1 MAWRLTG
8 GCRAAGLIASRT
20 VPTRFWIFLG
30 ARTVSVLGNA
40 FGPIALA
47 FGVLSLPG
55 ATTATLGVV
64 LAAQGVPQ
72 LALLLLGGVIGDRFP
87 RYRVLVIAELV
98 SGVAYAGL
106 ATMLLTGRAPIVA
119 LCAAAF
125 VAGAASAL
133 LLPSLTGTV
142 ADLVPA
148 DSLQSANGRLRL
160 GTNSARIG
168 GVVVAGAVVA
178 WLGPG
183 VALVVDAVTYFVAAG
198 LLSALRLPGS
208 ARAARRDLVG
218 DLRVGWREFA
228 SRSWLWS
235 TVAAAAVINAAST
248 AAFGVLG
255 PALAKDRLG
264 GALAWSLVL
273 AGYAVG
279 MLAGVLVAIRFTPRR
294 PLPTALLFAP
304 LLALPLLALGFRAP
318 LPVIVVAAFCAGI
331 ASDVFGVLWDTI
343 MQTEVPADALS
354 RVSSY
359 EYLVSLSLKPVGA
372 VVAGLAAA
380 ESGPAAGLVIFGGL
394 IVAAAAGALAN
405 PAVRQHTPRQ
415 DLGVRP

>member
-1 MAWRLTG
+1 MPR
-8 GCRAAGLIASRT
+8 
-20 VPTRFWIFLG
+20 RFWIFLI
-30 ARTVSVLGNA
+30 ARTVSVLGSA

-55 ATTATLGVV
+55 TTAATLGVV

-87 RYRVLVIAELV
+87 RNRVLVVAELV
-98 SGVAYAGL
+98 SGLAYAAL
-106 ATMLLTGRAPIVA
+106 ATMLLTGHAPIVL
-119 LCAAAF
+119 LCTAAF

-148 DSLQSANGRLRL
+148 DSLQRANGQLRL
-160 GTNSARIG
+160 GTNSARIA
-168 GVVVAGAVVA
+168 GVVAAGAVVA
-178 WLGPG
+178 LVGPG
-183 VALVVDAVTYFVAAG
+183 VALVVDAATYFVAAG
-198 LLSALRLPGS
+198 LLSVLRLPGS
-208 ARAARRDLVG
+208 ASTGRRDLLG
-218 DLRVGWREFA
+218 DLRTGWREFS

-273 AGYAVG
+273 AGYSVG
-279 MLAGVLVAIRFTPRR
+279 MLAGVVVAIRFKPRR
-294 PLPTALLFAP
+294 PLPTAVLFAP

-318 LPVIVVAAFCAGI
+318 LPIIVLAAVCAGI
-331 ASDVFGVLWDTI
+331 ATDIFGVLWDTT
-343 MQTEVPADALS
+343 MQTEVPASALS

-372 VVAGLAAA
+372 VVAGLVAA
-380 ESGPAAGLVIFGGL
+380 EFGPAAGLLLFGGL
-394 IVAAAAGALAN
+394 IVLAAAGALAQ
-405 PAVRQHTPRQ
+405 PAVRYHQPRQ
-415 DLGVRP
+415 DLGARP

>member
-1 MAWRLTG
+1 M
-8 GCRAAGLIASRT
+8 
-20 VPTRFWIFLG
+20 PKRFWIFLS
-30 ARTVSVLGNA
+30 ARTVSVLGSA

-55 ATTATLGVV
+55 TTTATLGLV

-87 RYRVLVIAELV
+87 RNLVLVVAEVV
-98 SGVAYAGL
+98 SGLAYAGL
-106 ATMLLTGRAPIVA
+106 ATMLLTGYAPIA
-119 LCAAAF
+119 LLCAAAF

-148 DSLQSANGRLRL
+148 DSLQRANGQLRL
-160 GTNSARIG
+160 GTNSARIA
-168 GVVVAGAVVA
+168 GVVAAGAVVV

-183 VALVVDAVTYFVAAG
+183 VALIVDAATYFVAAA
-198 LLSALRLPGS
+198 LLSVLRLPG
-208 ARAARRDLVG
+208 AAVAGRRDLLG
-218 DLRVGWREFA
+218 DLRTGWQEFS

-235 TVAAAAVINAAST
+235 TVIAAAMINAAST

-273 AGYAVG
+273 AGYSVG
-279 MLAGVLVAIRFTPRR
+279 MLAGVVVAIRFKPRR
-294 PLPTALLFAP
+294 PLPTAVLFAP

-318 LPVIVVAAFCAGI
+318 LPVIVLAAVCAGVATDI
-331 ASDVFGVLWDTI
+331 FGVLWDTT
-343 MQTEVPADALS
+343 MQTEVPANALS

-372 VVAGLAAA
+372 VVAGLIAA
-380 ESGPAAGLVIFGGL
+380 ELGPAAGLLLFGGL
-394 IVAAAAGALAN
+394 IVLAAAGALTQ
-405 PAVRQHTPRQ
+405 PAVRRHEPRQHQPRQ
-415 DLGVRP
+415 DLGARP

>member
-1 MAWRLTG
+1 MP
-8 GCRAAGLIASRT
+8 
-20 VPTRFWIFLG
+20 VRFWIFLG
-30 ARTVSVLGNA
+30 ARTVSVLGSA

-55 ATTATLGVV
+55 TTPVTLGVV

-87 RYRVLVIAELV
+87 RNRVLVVAELA
-98 SGVAYAGL
+98 SGLAYAGL
-106 ATMLLTGRAPIVA
+106 ATMLLTGKAPLA
-119 LCAAAF
+119 LLCVAAF
-125 VAGAASAL
+125 AAGAASAL

-148 DSLQSANGRLRL
+148 DSLQRANGQLRL

-168 GVVVAGAVVA
+168 GVLAAGVVVA
-178 WLGPG
+178 WAGPG
-183 VALVVDAVTYFVAAG
+183 VALAIDAATYFVAAG
-198 LLSALRLPGS
+198 LLSAVRLTGSPGNG
-208 ARAARRDLVG
+208 RRNLLS

-228 SRSWLWS
+228 GRSWLWS
-235 TVAAAAVINAAST
+235 TVVAAAVINAALS

-264 GALAWSLVL
+264 GAVSWSLVL
-273 AGYAVG
+273 AGYSAG
-279 MLAGVLVAIRFTPRR
+279 MLAGVVVAIRFKPRR
-294 PLPTALLFAP
+294 PLPTAVLFAP

-318 LPVIVVAAFCAGI
+318 VAVIVVAAFCAGVATDI
-331 ASDVFGVLWDTI
+331 FGVLWDTT
-343 MQTEVPADALS
+343 MQLEVPAAALS

-359 EYLVSLSLKPVGA
+359 EYLVSLSLKPVAA
-372 VVAGLAAA
+372 VVAGSA
-380 ESGPAAGLVIFGGL
+380 AAGLGPSAGLLLFGGL
-394 IVAAAAGALAN
+394 IVVAAAGALAH
-405 PAVRQHTPRQ
+405 PAVRHHLPRQQ

>member
-1 MAWRLTG
+1 MP
-8 GCRAAGLIASRT
+8 
-20 VPTRFWIFLG
+20 VRFWLFLS
-30 ARTVSVLGNA
+30 ARTVSVLGSA

-55 ATTATLGVV
+55 TTSATLGVV

-72 LALLLLGGVIGDRFP
+72 VALLLLGGVIGDRFP
-87 RYRVLVIAELV
+87 RNRVLVIAELV
-98 SGVAYAGL
+98 SGLAYAAL
-106 ATMLLTGRAPIVA
+106 ATMLLTGQAPFVL

-148 DSLQSANGRLRL
+148 DSLQRANGQLRL
-160 GTNSARIG
+160 GTNSARIA
-168 GVVVAGAVVA
+168 GVLAAGAIVA

-183 VALVVDAVTYFVAAG
+183 VALLVDAATYFVAAG
-198 LLSALRLPGS
+198 LLGAVRLPGL
-208 ARAARRDLVG
+208 AVAGRRDLLG
-218 DLRVGWREFA
+218 DLRVGWHEFA

-235 TVAAAAVINAAST
+235 TVAAAAVINAALM

-264 GALAWSLVL
+264 GAVAWSLVL
-273 AGYAVG
+273 AGYSVG
-279 MLAGVLVAIRFTPRR
+279 MLAGVVVAIRIKPRR
-294 PLPTALLFAP
+294 PLPTAVVFAP

-318 LPVIVVAAFCAGI
+318 VAVIVVAAFCAGVATDI
-331 ASDVFGVLWDTI
+331 FGVLWDTT
-343 MQTEVPADALS
+343 MQTEVPTDALS

-372 VVAGLAAA
+372 VVAGLVATDL
-380 ESGPAAGLVIFGGL
+380 GPAAGLLVFGGL
-394 IVAAAAGALAN
+394 IVAAAAGALAH
-405 PAVRQHTPRQ
+405 PAVRHHLPRQ

>member
-1 MAWRLTG
+1 M
-8 GCRAAGLIASRT
+8 
-20 VPTRFWIFLG
+20 PQRFWIFLS
-30 ARTVSVLGNA
+30 ARTVSVLGSA

-55 ATTATLGVV
+55 ATAATLGVV
-64 LAAQGVPQ
+64 LAAQSVPQ
-72 LALLLLGGVIGDRFP
+72 LALLLLGGVVGDRFP
-87 RYRVLVIAELV
+87 RNRVLVVAELV
-98 SGVAYAGL
+98 SGLAYAAL
-106 ATMLLTGRAPIVA
+106 ATMLLTGHAPIVL

-148 DSLQSANGRLRL
+148 DSLQRANGQLRL
-160 GTNSARIG
+160 GTNSARIA
-168 GVVVAGAVVA
+168 GVVAAGAIVA
-178 WLGPG
+178 WVGPG
-183 VALVVDAVTYFVAAG
+183 VALVVDAATYFAAAV
-198 LLSALRLPGS
+198 LLSVLRLPGS
-208 ARAARRDLVG
+208 TASTASGGRDLLG
-218 DLRVGWREFA
+218 DLRAGWREFS

-255 PALAKDRLG
+255 PALAKERLG

-273 AGYAVG
+273 AGYSVG
-279 MLAGVLVAIRFTPRR
+279 MLAGVVVAIRFKPRR
-294 PLPTALLFAP
+294 PLPTAVLFAP

-318 LPVIVVAAFCAGI
+318 LPVIVLAAVCAGV
-331 ASDVFGVLWDTI
+331 ATDVFGVLWDTT
-343 MQTEVPADALS
+343 MQTEVPATALS

-372 VVAGLAAA
+372 VAAGLVAA
-380 ESGPAAGLVIFGGL
+380 EFGPAAGLLLFGGL
-394 IVAAAAGALAN
+394 IVLAAAGALAQ
-405 PAVRQHTPRQ
+405 PAVRYHQPRQ
-415 DLGVRP
+415 DLGARP

>member
-1 MAWRLTG
+1 MADR
-8 GCRAAGLIASRT
+8 IASKR
-20 VPTRFWIFLG
+20 VPVRFWLFLS
-30 ARTVSVLGNA
+30 ARTVSVLGSA

-55 ATTATLGVV
+55 TTSATLGVV
-64 LAAQGVPQ
+64 LAAQGIPQ
-72 LALLLLGGVIGDRFP
+72 VALLLLGGVIGDRFP
-87 RYRVLVIAELV
+87 RNRVLVIAELV
-98 SGVAYAGL
+98 SGLAYAAL
-106 ATMLLTGRAPIVA
+106 ATMLLTGQAPIVL

-148 DSLQSANGRLRL
+148 DSLQRANGQLRL
-160 GTNSARIG
+160 GTNSARIA
-168 GVVVAGAVVA
+168 GVLAAGAVVA

-183 VALVVDAVTYFVAAG
+183 TALLVDAATYFVAAG
-198 LLSALRLPGS
+198 LLSAVRLPGL
-208 ARAARRDLVG
+208 AVAGRRDLLG
-218 DLRVGWREFA
+218 DLRVGWHEFA

-235 TVAAAAVINAAST
+235 TVAAAAVINAALM

-264 GALAWSLVL
+264 GAVAWSLVL
-273 AGYAVG
+273 AGYSVG
-279 MLAGVLVAIRFTPRR
+279 MLAGVVVAIRIKPRR
-294 PLPTALLFAP
+294 PLSTAVAFAP
-304 LLALPLLALGFRAP
+304 FLALPLLALGFRAP
-318 LPVIVVAAFCAGI
+318 VLVIVIAAFCAGVATDI
-331 ASDVFGVLWDTI
+331 FGVLWDTT
-343 MQTEVPADALS
+343 MQTEVPTDALS

-372 VVAGLAAA
+372 VVAGLVATDL
-380 ESGPAAGLVIFGGL
+380 GPAAGLLVFGGL
-394 IVAAAAGALAN
+394 IVAAAAGALAH
-405 PAVRQHTPRQ
+405 PAVRHHLPRQ

>member
-1 MAWRLTG
+1 M
-8 GCRAAGLIASRT
+8 S
-20 VPTRFWIFLG
+20 VRFWIFLS
-30 ARTVSVLGNA
+30 ARTVSVLGSA

-55 ATTATLGVV
+55 VTPVTLGVV

-87 RYRVLVIAELV
+87 RNRVLVVAELA
-98 SGVAYAGL
+98 SGLAYAGL
-106 ATMLLTGRAPIVA
+106 ATMLLTGRAPLA
-119 LCAAAF
+119 LLCTAAF

-148 DSLQSANGRLRL
+148 DSLQRANGQLRL
-160 GTNSARIG
+160 GTNSARIAG
-168 GVVVAGAVVA
+168 VLAAGVVVAWV
-178 WLGPG
+178 GPG
-183 VALVVDAVTYFVAAG
+183 VALAVDAATYFVAAG
-198 LLSALRLPGS
+198 LLSAVRLDGS
-208 ARAARRDLVG
+208 KSTGRRDLRT
-218 DLRVGWREFA
+218 DLRVGWREFT
-228 SRSWLWS
+228 SRPWLWS
-235 TVAAAAVINAAST
+235 TVLAAAVINAALS

-264 GALAWSLVL
+264 GSLSWSLVL
-273 AGYAVG
+273 AGYSVG
-279 MLAGVLVAIRFTPRR
+279 MLAGVVVAIRFKPRR
-294 PLPTALLFAP
+294 PLPTAVLFAP

-318 LPVIVVAAFCAGI
+318 VPVVVAAAVCAGVATDI
-331 ASDVFGVLWDTI
+331 FGVLWDTT
-343 MQTEVPADALS
+343 MQLEVPAAALS

-380 ESGPAAGLVIFGGL
+380 ELGPAAGLLLFGGL
-394 IVAAAAGALAN
+394 IVLAAAGALSH
-405 PAVRQHTPRQ
+405 PAVRHHLPRPQ
-415 DLGVRP
+415 DLGVSS

>member
-1 MAWRLTG
+1 
-8 GCRAAGLIASRT
+8 
-20 VPTRFWIFLG
+20 VPVRFWIFLS
-30 ARTVSVLGNA
+30 ARTVSVLGSA

-55 ATTATLGVV
+55 TTPATLGLV

-87 RYRVLVIAELV
+87 RNRVLVVAELG
-98 SGVAYAGL
+98 SGLAYAGL
-106 ATMLLTGRAPIVA
+106 ATMLLTGQAPLVL

-125 VAGAASAL
+125 VAGAASTL

-142 ADLVPA
+142 ADLVPV
-148 DSLQSANGRLRL
+148 DSLQRANGQLRL

-168 GVVVAGAVVA
+168 GVLAAGAIVA

-183 VALVVDAVTYFVAAG
+183 VALVIDAATYFVAAG
-198 LLSALRLPGS
+198 LLSVLRLPGS
-208 ARAARRDLVG
+208 ASAGRSALLSE
-218 DLRVGWREFA
+218 LRVGWQEFA
-228 SRSWLWS
+228 SRSWLWV
-235 TVAAAAVINAAST
+235 TVVAAAMINAALL

-255 PALAKDRLG
+255 PTLAKDDLG
-264 GALAWSLVL
+264 GAMAWSLVL
-273 AGYAVG
+273 AGYSGG
-279 MLAGVLVAIRFTPRR
+279 MLAGVVVAIKFKPRR
-294 PLPTALLFAP
+294 PLPTAVLFAP

-318 LPVIVVAAFCAGI
+318 LPVIVVAAFCAGVATDI
-331 ASDVFGVLWDTI
+331 FGVLWDTT
-343 MQTEVPADALS
+343 MQTEVPASALS

-372 VVAGLAAA
+372 VGAGLAAA
-380 ESGPAAGLVIFGGL
+380 EYGPAAGLLIFSGL
-394 IVAAAAGALAN
+394 IVIAAAGALAH
-405 PAVRQHTPRQ
+405 PAVRHHLPRQ

>member
-1 MAWRLTG
+1 MP
-8 GCRAAGLIASRT
+8 
-20 VPTRFWIFLG
+20 VRFWLFLS
-30 ARTVSVLGNA
+30 ARTVSVLGSA

-55 ATTATLGVV
+55 TTSATLGVV

-72 LALLLLGGVIGDRFP
+72 VALLLLGGVIGDRFP
-87 RYRVLVIAELV
+87 RNRVLVIAELV
-98 SGVAYAGL
+98 SGLAYAAL
-106 ATMLLTGRAPIVA
+106 ATMLLTGQAPIVL
-119 LCAAAF
+119 LCVAAF

-148 DSLQSANGRLRL
+148 DSLQRANGQLRL
-160 GTNSARIG
+160 GTNSARIA
-168 GVVVAGAVVA
+168 GVLAAGAIVA

-183 VALVVDAVTYFVAAG
+183 VALLVDAATYFVAAG
-198 LLSALRLPGS
+198 LLSAVRLPGL
-208 ARAARRDLVG
+208 AVAGRRDLLG
-218 DLRVGWREFA
+218 DLRVGWHEFA

-235 TVAAAAVINAAST
+235 TVAAAAVINAALM

-264 GALAWSLVL
+264 GAVAWSLVL
-273 AGYAVG
+273 AGYSVG
-279 MLAGVLVAIRFTPRR
+279 MLAGVVVAIRIKPRR
-294 PLPTALLFAP
+294 PLPTAVAFAP

-318 LPVIVVAAFCAGI
+318 VAVIVVAAFCAGVATDI
-331 ASDVFGVLWDTI
+331 FGVLWDTT
-343 MQTEVPADALS
+343 MQTEVPTDALS

-372 VVAGLAAA
+372 VVAGLVATDF
-380 ESGPAAGLVIFGGL
+380 GPAAGLLVFGGL
-394 IVAAAAGALAN
+394 IVAAAAGALAH
-405 PAVRQHTPRQ
+405 PAVRHHLPRQ

>member
-1 MAWRLTG
+1 
-8 GCRAAGLIASRT
+8 
-20 VPTRFWIFLG
+20 VPGRFWIFLS

-47 FGVLSLPG
+47 FGILSLPG
-55 ATTATLGVV
+55 ATAATLGLV

-72 LALLLLGGVIGDRFP
+72 LALLLVGGVIGDRFP
-87 RYRVLVIAELV
+87 RNRVLVVAELV
-98 SGVAYAGL
+98 SGVAYACL
-106 ATMLLTGRAPIVA
+106 AAMLLTGQAPILL

-148 DSLQSANGRLRL
+148 DSLQRANGRLRL
-160 GTNSARIG
+160 GTNSARIA
-168 GVVVAGAVVA
+168 GVVAAGAVVV

-183 VALVVDAVTYFVAAG
+183 AALVIDATTYFVAAA
-198 LLSALRLPGS
+198 LLSTLRLPTSSGSGS
-208 ARAARRDLVG
+208 AGSGSVGTAGSGRRDLFG
-218 DLRVGWREFA
+218 DLRTGWREFS
-228 SRSWLWS
+228 SRSWLLT
-235 TVAAAAVINAAST
+235 TVVAAAVINAAST

-264 GALAWSLVL
+264 GALAWSVVL
-273 AGYAVG
+273 AGYSVG
-279 MLAGVLVAIRFTPRR
+279 MLAGVVVAIRFKPRR
-294 PLPTALLFAP
+294 PLPTAVLFAH

-318 LPVIVVAAFCAGI
+318 LPVIVLAAVCAGVATDI
-331 ASDVFGVLWDTI
+331 FGVLWDTT
-343 MQTEVPADALS
+343 MQTEVPAAALS

-372 VVAGLAAA
+372 VVAGFVAADL
-380 ESGPAAGLVIFGGL
+380 GPAAGLLLFGGL
-394 IVAAAAGALAN
+394 IVLAAAGALTQ
-405 PAVRQHTPRQ
+405 PAVRHHLPRQ

>member
-1 MAWRLTG
+1 M
-8 GCRAAGLIASRT
+8 
-20 VPTRFWIFLG
+20 PTRFWLFLS
-30 ARTVSVLGNA
+30 ARTVSVLGNS

-55 ATTATLGVV
+55 TTPATLGVV
-64 LAAQGVPQ
+64 LAAQSVPQ

-87 RYRVLVIAELV
+87 RYRVLVLAELV
-98 SGVAYAGL
+98 SGIAYAAL
-106 ATMLLTGRAPIVA
+106 ATMLLTGHAPILG

-160 GTNSARIG
+160 GTNSARIA
-168 GVVVAGAVVA
+168 GVVAAGATVA

-183 VALVVDAVTYFVAAG
+183 VALAVDAATYLVAAG
-198 LLSALRLPGS
+198 LLSALRLPGTV
-208 ARAARRDLVG
+208 RAGRRDLVG

-228 SRSWLWS
+228 SRSWLWT
-235 TVAAAAVINAAST
+235 TVAAAGLINAAST
-248 AAFGVLG
+248 ASFGVLG

-279 MLAGVLVAIRFTPRR
+279 MLAGVVVAIRFKPAR
-294 PLPTALLFAP
+294 PLPTSLLFAL

-318 LPVIVVAAFCAGI
+318 LPVIVGAAICAGI
-331 ASDVFGVLWDTI
+331 ATDVFGVLWDTI

-359 EYLVSLSLKPVGA
+359 EYLFALSLKPVAA
-372 VVAGLAAA
+372 VVAGLAATGL
-380 ESGPAAGLVIFGGL
+380 GPATGLLLFGGL
-394 IVAAAAGALAN
+394 MIVAAAGALAN
-405 PAVRQHTPRQ
+405 PAVRLHLPDKT
-415 DLGVRP
+415 LESAHE

>member
-1 MAWRLTG
+1 M
-8 GCRAAGLIASRT
+8 
-20 VPTRFWIFLG
+20 LG
-30 ARTVSVLGNA
+30 SA

-55 ATTATLGVV
+55 TTSATLGVV

-87 RYRVLVIAELV
+87 RNRVLVVAELV
-98 SGVAYAGL
+98 SGLAYAGL
-106 ATMLLTGRAPIVA
+106 ATMLLTGQAPIVL
-119 LCAAAF
+119 LCTAAF

-148 DSLQSANGRLRL
+148 DELQRANGQLRL
-160 GTNSARIG
+160 GTNSARIA
-168 GVVVAGAVVA
+168 GVLAAGAIVA

-183 VALVVDAVTYFVAAG
+183 IALVVDAATYFVAAG
-198 LLSALRLPGS
+198 LLSAVRLPGS
-208 ARAARRDLVG
+208 AVAGRRDLLG
-218 DLRVGWREFA
+218 DLRVGWHEFA

-235 TVAAAAVINAAST
+235 TVAAAAVINAALT

-255 PALAKDRLG
+255 PAMAKERLG
-264 GALAWSLVL
+264 GAVAWSLVL

-279 MLAGVLVAIRFTPRR
+279 MLAGVVVAIRFKPRR
-294 PLPTALLFAP
+294 PLPTAVMFAP

-318 LPVIVVAAFCAGI
+318 VPVIVVAAFCAGVATDI
-331 ASDVFGVLWDTI
+331 FGVLWDTT

-372 VVAGLAAA
+372 VVAGLVAA
-380 ESGPAAGLVIFGGL
+380 ELGPATGLLLFGGL
-394 IVAAAAGALAN
+394 MVVAAASALAH
-405 PAVRQHTPRQ
+405 PAVRHHLPRQ